1 MGNTRRQQVHELV
14 DQLDAGQ
21 LDAIGQLLEVMM
33 APGDAAPDEDSVTL
47 SEAERKAIGE
57 ADEWLKTNQPIPHE
71 EVLAELGL
79 TMADWEK
86 MAKEPEA
93 APRTKT

>member
-1 MGNTRRQQVHELV
+1 MSDTRQHVHELV

-21 LDAIGQLLEVMM
+21 LDAVGRLLEVMV
-33 APGDAAPDEDSVTL
+33 APSDAAPDEDGDIL

-57 ADEWLKTNQPIPHE
+57 ADEWLKSNQPVPHE

-79 TMADWEK
+79 TIDDWEK
-86 MAKEPEA
+86 MTKEPEA
-93 APRTKT
+93 ALRTKT